1 MANTRRAG
9 RLQFYVGGELI
20 DVKGDVT
27 YSLGG
32 VNRSAVVGAD
42 RVHGFQEELMVPYV
56 EGKATDRGDF
66 DVVGLRDLTDTT
78 VQLVLAS
85 GKTIIFNNAWFAG
98 EGDISAEEGEISI
111 RFEALGAEEQLAE
124 A

>member
-20 DVKGDVT
+20 DVKGDVS

-32 VNRSAVVGAD
+32 VNRQAVVGVD
-42 RVHGFQEELMVPYV
+42 RVHGFKEELIVPYV
-56 EGKATDRGDF
+56 ECKATDRGDF
-66 DVVGLRDLTDTT
+66 DVAGLRDLTDTT

-85 GKTIIFNNAWFAG
+85 GKTIIFNNAWFSG
-98 EGDISAEEGEISI
+98 EGEISAEEGEIAI
-111 RFEALGAEEQLAE
+111 RFEALGAEEQLAG